1 MGLKYQIAKLED
13 VPEGVRSLYKQEG
26 SVFVLDAEDVVPKTR
41 LDEFRT
47 NNIQLQQ
54 QLDKLKDVD
63 PVKYAELVK
72 IQQQV
77 EEGKLIQAGKLEEVV
92 TLRVTNMKK
101 DLETQLGASQTALQQ
116 ANSQLSVLM
125 IDNAV
130 RQEAVKNGALPTALD
145 DVVLRARTVY
155 SMDKGQPVPKD
166 DKGQIIYGKDGSTPM
181 SMADWLVSLKKSAP
195 HLFAGSQ
202 GSGAGGGR
210 GAPGGVDMSKLT
222 PSQKISMGLTMGAN
236 TMGNLPGAGS

>member
-1 MGLKYQIAKLED
+1 MGLKYQVAKLED
-13 VPEGVRSLYKQEG
+13 VPENVRALYKQDG
-26 SVFVLDAEDVVPKTR
+26 QVFVLDADDVVPKTR

-63 PVKYAELVK
+63 PTKYAELIK
-72 IQQQV
+72 LQQEV
-77 EEGKLIQAGKLEEVV
+77 EEGQLIKAGKLEEVV
-92 TLRVTNMKK
+92 NLRVTNMKK
-101 DLETQLGASQTALQQ
+101 DLETKLQSSDAQLATAN
-116 ANSQLSVLM
+116 AQLSVLM

-155 SMDKGQPVPKD
+155 SMVDGQPVPKD
-166 DKGQIIYGKDGSTPM
+166 GKGQVIYGKDGQAPM
-181 SMADWLVSLKKSAP
+181 AMVDWLVALKKTAP

-210 GAPGGVDMSKLT
+210 GGPGASDTSKMT
-222 PSQKISMGLTMGAN
+222 PSQKIALGLSNQAN
-236 TMGNLPGAGS
+236 TMANLPGA

>member
-13 VPEGVRSLYKQEG
+13 VPENVRSLYKQEG
-26 SVFVLDAEDVVPKTR
+26 TVYVLDAEDVVPKTR

-63 PVKYAELVK
+63 PVKYAELIK

-101 DLETQLGASQTALQQ
+101 DLETQLNGTKTELSQ
-116 ANSQLSVLM
+116 ANAQLALLM

-130 RQEAVKNGALPTALD
+130 RQVAVQNGALPTALD

-155 SMDKGQPVPKD
+155 SMEKGQAVPKD
-166 DKGQIIYGKDGSTPM
+166 DKGQVIYGKDGQTPM
-181 SMADWLVSLKKSAP
+181 TINDWLVNLKKSAP

-202 GSGAGGGR
+202 GGGAGGGR
-210 GAPGGVDMSKLT
+210 NGAGPADMSKLT
-222 PSQKISMGLTMGAN
+222 PSQKISLGLSQAASMVKD
-236 TMGNLPGAGS
+236 LPGA

>member
-13 VPEGVRSLYKQEG
+13 VPENVRSLYRQEG
-26 SVFVLDAEDVVPKTR
+26 TAYVLDAEDVVPKTR

-63 PVKYAELVK
+63 PVKYADLIK
-72 IQQQV
+72 LQQEV
-77 EEGKLIQAGKLEEVV
+77 EEGQLIKAGKLEEVV
-92 TLRVTNMKK
+92 NLRVTNMKK
-101 DLETQLGASQTALQQ
+101 DLETQLNSSQTALQV
-116 ANSQLSVLM
+116 ANSQLSILM

-130 RQEAVKNGALPTALD
+130 RQEAVKNGALTTALD

-155 SMDKGQPVPKD
+155 SMDKGQAVPKD
-166 DKGQIIYGKDGSTPM
+166 DKGQVIYGKDGQTPM
-181 SMADWLVSLKKSAP
+181 AMGDWIVNLKKSAP

-202 GSGAGGGR
+202 GGGAGGGR
-210 GAPGGVDMSKLT
+210 GGSTGVDMSKLS
-222 PSQKISMGLTMGAN
+222 PSQKISLGLAASSGMVKD
-236 TMGNLPGAGS
+236 LPQA

>member
-13 VPEGVRSLYKQEG
+13 VPENVRTLYKPEG
-26 SVFVLDAEDVVPKTR
+26 AGYVLDTEDVVPKTR
-41 LDEFRT
+41 LDEFRN

-63 PVKYAELVK
+63 PVKYAELIK
-72 IQQQV
+72 LQQEV
-77 EEGKLIQAGKLEEVV
+77 EEGQLIKAGKLEEVV
-92 TLRVTNMKK
+92 ALRVTNMKR
-101 DLETQLGASQTALQQ
+101 DLETQLNGTKSELAQ
-116 ANSQLSVLM
+116 ANTQLAMLM

-155 SMDKGQPVPKD
+155 SMEKGQPVPKD
-166 DKGQIIYGKDGSTPM
+166 DKGQVIYGKDGQTPM
-181 SMADWLVSLKKSAP
+181 AIGDWLISLKKAAP

-202 GSGAGGGR
+202 GGGAGGGR
-210 GAPGGVDMSKLT
+210 TGAGPADISKMT
-222 PSQKISMGLTMGAN
+222 PSQKISLGLAQAASM
-236 TMGNLPGAGS
+236 MKELPGV

>member
-1 MGLKYQIAKLED
+1 MGLKFQIAKLED
-13 VPEGVRSLYKQEG
+13 VPENVRSLYKQEG
-26 SVFVLDAEDVVPKTR
+26 TGYVLDAEDVVPKTR

-63 PVKYAELVK
+63 PVKYAEL
-72 IQQQV
+72 IQLQQEV
-77 EEGKLIQAGKLEEVV
+77 AEGQLIKAGKLEEVV

-101 DLETQLGASQTALQQ
+101 DLETQLNGTKTELSQ
-116 ANSQLSVLM
+116 ANAQLAMLM

-130 RQEAVKNGALPTALD
+130 RQVAVQNGALTTALD

-155 SMDKGQPVPKD
+155 SMEKGQAVPKD
-166 DKGQIIYGKDGSTPM
+166 DKGQVIYGKDGQTPM
-181 SMADWLVSLKKSAP
+181 TINDWLVNLKKTAP

-202 GSGAGGGR
+202 GGGAGGGR
-210 GAPGGVDMSKLT
+210 NGAGPADTSKMT
-222 PSQKISMGLTMGAN
+222 PSQKISLGLSQAAGM
-236 TMGNLPGAGS
+236 MKDLPGA

>member
-13 VPEGVRSLYKQEG
+13 VPENVRSLYRQEG
-26 SVFVLDAEDVVPKTR
+26 TGYVLDAEDVVPKTR

-63 PVKYAELVK
+63 PVKYAEL
-72 IQQQV
+72 IQLQQQV
-77 EEGKLIQAGKLEEVV
+77 EEGQLIKAGKLEEVV

-101 DLETQLGASQTALQQ
+101 DLETKLTTTESALQI
-116 ANSQLSVLM
+116 ANNQLSILM

-130 RQEAVKNGALPTALD
+130 RQEAVKNGALTTALD

-155 SMDKGQPVPKD
+155 SMDKGQAIPKD
-166 DKGQIIYGKDGSTPM
+166 DKGQVIYGKDGQTPM
-181 SMADWLVSLKKSAP
+181 AMSDWIVNLKKTAP

-210 GAPGGVDMSKLT
+210 NGPSAGDISKLS
-222 PSQKISMGLTMGAN
+222 PAQKIAFGLAQSAGMIKD
-236 TMGNLPGAGS
+236 LPQT

>member
-13 VPEGVRSLYKQEG
+13 VPENVRSLYRQEG
-26 SVFVLDAEDVVPKTR
+26 TVFVLDAEDVVPKTR

-63 PVKYAELVK
+63 PVKYAELIK
-72 IQQQV
+72 LQQEV
-77 EEGKLIQAGKLEEVV
+77 EEGQLIKAGKLEEAVN
-92 TLRVTNMKK
+92 LRVTNMKK
-101 DLETQLGASQTALQQ
+101 DLETQLNGAQTALQQ
-116 ANSQLSVLM
+116 ANSQLAVLM

-155 SMDKGQPVPKD
+155 SMEKGQPVPKD
-166 DKGQIIYGKDGSTPM
+166 DKGQIIYGKDGQTPM
-181 SMADWLVSLKKSAP
+181 SMADWLVSLKKNAP

-210 GAPGGVDMSKLT
+210 GTPGGTDTSKLT
-222 PSQKISMGLTMGAN
+222 PSQKIALGLSMGAN
-236 TMGNLPGAGS
+236 SLPNLPGA

>member
-1 MGLKYQIAKLED
+1 MPALKYAIAKLED
-13 VPEGVRSLYKQEG
+13 VPENVRSLYKQDG
-26 SVFVLDAEDVVPKTR
+26 QQFVLDAEDIVPKTR

-63 PVKYAELVK
+63 PVKYAELIK
-72 IQQQV
+72 LQQDV
-77 EEGKLIQAGKLEEVV
+77 EEGRLIKEGKLEEVV
-92 TLRVTNMKK
+92 NLRVTNMKRE
-101 DLETQLGASQTALQQ
+101 LEGQLTTSQTALQQ
-116 ANSQLSVLM
+116 ANTQLAILM

-155 SMDKGQPVPKD
+155 SMDKGQAVPKD
-166 DKGQIIYGKDGSTPM
+166 DKGQIIYGKDGTTPM
-181 SMADWLVSLKKSAP
+181 PMADWLVGLKKSAP

-210 GAPGGVDMSKLT
+210 NAPGGTDMSKLT
-222 PSQKISMGLTMGAN
+222 PSQKIAAGLSMQAN
-236 TMGNLPGAGS
+236 SLRDLPGA

>member
-13 VPEGVRSLYKQEG
+13 VPENVRTLYKQEG
-26 SVFVLDAEDVVPKTR
+26 TGYVLDAEDVVPKTR

-63 PVKYAELVK
+63 PVKYAELIKV
-72 IQQQV
+72 QQQV

-92 TLRVTNMKK
+92 TLRVTNMRRE
-101 DLETQLGASQTALQQ
+101 LETQLNGTKTELSQ
-116 ANSQLSVLM
+116 ANAQLAMLM

-155 SMDKGQPVPKD
+155 SMEKGQVIPKD
-166 DKGQIIYGKDGSTPM
+166 DKGQIIYGKDGQTPM
-181 SMADWLVSLKKSAP
+181 GISDWLVNLKKSAP

-202 GSGAGGGR
+202 GGGAGGGR
-210 GAPGGVDMSKLT
+210 SGSGPSDISKLS
-222 PSQKISMGLTMGAN
+222 PSQKISLGLAQASGM
-236 TMGNLPGAGS
+236 MKDLPSA

>member
-13 VPEGVRSLYKQEG
+13 VPENVRSLYKQEG
-26 SVFVLDAEDVVPKTR
+26 TVYVLDAEDVVPKTR

-63 PVKYAELVK
+63 PVKYAELIKV
-72 IQQQV
+72 QQQV

-101 DLETQLGASQTALQQ
+101 DLETQLNGTKTELSQ
-116 ANSQLSVLM
+116 ANAQLALLM

-130 RQEAVKNGALPTALD
+130 RQVAVQNGALPTALD

-155 SMDKGQPVPKD
+155 SMEKGQAVPKD
-166 DKGQIIYGKDGSTPM
+166 DKGQVIYGKDGQTPM
-181 SMADWLVSLKKSAP
+181 TINDWLVNLKKSAP

-202 GSGAGGGR
+202 GGGAGGGR
-210 GAPGGVDMSKLT
+210 NGAGPADMSKLT
-222 PSQKISMGLTMGAN
+222 PSQKISLGLSQAASMVKD
-236 TMGNLPGAGS
+236 LPGA